1 MVDLQDNLRLESL
14 IKTVLSE
21 TLDIAPDSM
30 TLDTHLRDLG
40 LDSIMMLNVT
50 IELED
55 RLGVALTNLAMPANP
70 RLRDIVAMIQ
80 RNHGDRT

>member
-55 RLGVALTNLAMPANP
+55 RLGSPSQIW
-70 RLRDIVAMIQ
+70 RCR
-80 RNHGDRT
+80 RTHASGISSP